1 MAYYYI
7 FIYKKALSSN
17 TLGLGIVL
25 VEYGGDEEINGEER
39 TWAELHCSDYAVSSC
54 YNGISITYY
63 VLLLKLFQIIIK

>member
-39 TWAELHCSDYAVSSC
+39 T
-54 YNGISITYY
+54 
-63 VLLLKLFQIIIK
+63 